1 VNLTIA
7 AQGLETRPDQE
18 STRKAAT
25 DKPKELVDELLRKD
39 N

>member
-1 VNLTIA
+1 VSLSIA
-7 AQGLETRPDQE
+7 VQDQETRLDQE
-18 STRKAAT
+18 PTGQAGT